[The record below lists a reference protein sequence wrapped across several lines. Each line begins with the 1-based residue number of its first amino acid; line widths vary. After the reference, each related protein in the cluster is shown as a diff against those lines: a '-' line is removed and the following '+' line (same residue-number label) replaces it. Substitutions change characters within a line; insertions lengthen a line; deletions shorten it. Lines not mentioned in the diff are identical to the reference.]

1 MTSRG
6 RLRSRAA
13 EVRYRRRMLFESLEI
28 RRLLTYGP
36 AALVSVNN
44 SGAAAG
50 DGSSY
55 LSEQT
60 LTADGRYLVFQSDAA
75 DLVASDANSATDVFV
90 RDLQTGTVT
99 LVSRAPA
106 GATANA
112 RSTEPAISADGQFVV
127 FASWA
132 SNLDVV
138 GLNSSNG
145 QQQVYRWQRATGE
158 IELVSRDSSGLDGGN
173 QNSDSPSINGDGSRI
188 AFATYATNL
197 QVGVSDGNN
206 SADVFLW
213 DSASHVATLV
223 SHSALSNSQ
232 ASGGGSYAP
241 QMSRDGSRVVYRS
254 ASKDLQAGVSDI
266 AAEDLVAFDVSTGMN
281 QYVSLQSTTAST
293 ANTKSDRSRFSL
305 SSDGVYEVF
314 SSFAS
319 DLVNGDYNARED
331 VFLRN
336 LNTGQITLVS
346 RGGGAGIANGSSS
359 AAVISSDG
367 AFVAFLST
375 ATDLDVTGVN
385 STNTYSQAYRW
396 ERATGK
402 LVLLSRNAAG
412 TDGSDVGVQ
421 NLTISQD
428 GARIAFESYSRDLV
442 SGFIDNSRPEA
453 YYYASDVFLRDVA
466 TDSTILVSHASGVE
480 TTTGNNRSFDARISR
495 DGSRV
500 VYRTEATDLQA
511 SVYDNNTSIDLV
523 VFTVAAG
530 LNEYLTIQTDAA
542 ATANAGST
550 RTEQSLSA
558 DGRYEVFSS
567 YASDF
572 IAGDDNGFEDIFLRD
587 LATGTL
593 TLVSRG
599 ALDGPANSHS
609 NTAVISDDGAYVA
622 FLSSAT
628 NLDVTGT
635 NSTGGRQAFR
645 WRRSDGLL
653 ELVSLNAAG
662 SSGANNYVT
671 SLSISGTGSRIV
683 FNTSATDLVN
693 PFNDANGDYSYYDND
708 LYIRDMAVGTTT
720 LVNHAH
726 DSASTTGNGV
736 AGLAKISRDGSR
748 IVYQSHATDLEAG
761 TSDHND
767 AQDIIVYTVATN
779 SNAYVTVETS
789 ASSTANIG
797 TEFLMAANLN
807 SQVMSADGRFLV
819 FASSASDVLGSDSN
833 SGRDVFLRDMQTGMV
848 TLISRMTSNMSYSD
862 SIEPVISA
870 DGNYVSFS
878 SNAEALDVSGVNVSP
893 ANYSG
898 YYQVYRWSRATGTLA
913 LVSVNSTSTDAA
925 MGNSRHPSI
934 SFDGSRISFETD
946 ALDVVSDI
954 TDTNYDVDIYVRD
967 FATNTSTLV
976 SQSSSVATT
985 TGTGG
990 SYRAKIS
997 RDGSTIVFQSDAD
1010 DLVAGVADTN
1020 NAADLFAFDI
1030 GTATNLAVSVAASG
1044 TEMSNSGVYADSY
1057 QDNRYVSLFD
1067 ISDNGQQIA
1076 FASLSTDLH
1085 ANASA
1090 GNSQIYVRDTALSAT
1105 DLVSVDDTGEA
1116 GDSYSYHPSLS
1127 GSGRYVTF
1135 QSQATN
1141 LTALGVSSGMDVFLF
1156 DRDASVRATHLISVN
1171 AEGSEGGDGGSYNPR
1186 ISRDGSTVAF
1196 ETYATNVDSGSAPQV
1211 TAASDANSAS
1221 DVVVRRWQ
1229 GANPS
1234 TQWISKNSSDPSQ
1247 SANDSSGNV
1256 HISENGAVVLY
1267 ASHATDLDAS
1277 VADVNGRQA
1286 DLFLYDGI
1294 FNSTVST
1301 KGSGRFTSNGSYWDA
1316 FDLSETGQF
1325 IAYTSQAVGLVPDTE
1340 ADYWSLSAQV
1350 YVRDVIAQSTQRVSI
1365 DMDST
1370 YADDAAYTPSIS
1382 GDGQRIAF
1390 VSGASNLSDFPSG
1403 SPQIYLRDL
1412 ALATTT
1418 LVSLNSTGDAA
1429 GDNYS
1434 ESPRMSFDG
1443 SHIAF
1448 VSYSS
1453 DLDATATIGSYGQN
1467 VFLWTNGS
1475 TTLVSKPD
1483 GETESANMGSFSP
1496 EISDAGAV
1504 VVFDSNATNLSS
1516 TIVDINGSTADIFAY
1531 DGTSV
1536 GPVSYK
1542 SLGVFTA
1549 SSGVNSSR
1557 YDMSNSGQLIAFVS
1571 NAVGLL
1577 ADTGDP
1583 YSSQVYLRDLSA
1595 GLQRISS
1602 DDDSALGDGD
1612 SSEPSISGDGR
1623 YVAFSSNASNFGT
1636 QKNNSYYQSDI
1647 FVRDRFASAPRIIS
1661 VNASDTG
1668 GSNAHSA
1675 QPVISNDGLSIIF
1688 ASAATDLDAT
1698 IIDDRNQTYDLFIRN
1713 WLATTP
1719 ETKLVTRR
1727 GETPTIAS
1735 NRGVSMVGGDGRES
1749 FELSDDG
1756 SRTVFVSSS
1765 SDLAIGI
1772 ADVNGNAQDIFIF
1785 DGTTV
1790 AAVTLKSSDVFTSG
1804 IDSGS
1809 QFSISDS
1816 AAQIAYTSSAV
1827 GVVADIDWAGS
1838 SQVYVRDVLTSQTE
1852 RVSTPG
1858 RIVPSGFSFTDNFD
1872 NGPSTPWGNEVGKWT
1887 ATSGTY
1893 AASAPNN
1900 SPATYSSL
1908 PFQLRDFTLDIDI
1921 NQVADGGIWLR
1932 STNNQHGVLLVT
1944 KDDGLYWHIV
1954 QDGYYS
1960 EALNAASGL
1969 FTAGSNP
1976 HLKIVVSGDTYSVFV
1991 NGQAT
1996 ASTSLSTGAYS
2007 SGRLALY
2014 SNSGQAFDNVE
2025 LVATSAS
2032 TTPNAGNG
2040 ASFTPSISG
2049 DGRFVVYGSR
2059 AQNLSPL
2066 PTSSSYYYYYSGGDI
2081 FAFDRV
2087 AGATSLISI
2096 NSDGTAGASG
2106 PSYYYYGSTSPS
2118 ISRDGATIAFTSAGV
2133 DLDPSS
2139 TAAGDLYQVY
2149 VRNWL
2154 AASPT
2159 TQLVSRSA
2167 GTNGESGWSS
2177 EQIRLSDSGTTVAFQ
2192 SQASDLTTIADTNNT
2207 YDVFAVRGIGLVVNS
2222 IAIVE
2227 GNSGTKNAVFSVE
2240 LLAPSDQPVTVDFTT
2255 MDGTATAGSDYVAK
2269 SGTLTFAPSETLK
2282 TVSVIVTGDVDS
2294 EDDETFLLKLSNAT
2308 AGIDIFNAVGQATII
2323 NDDAQISIADAS
2335 IIEGN
2340 SGTQSLEFVVMLSV
2354 PSSLSISVDFATS
2367 DLSATLG
2374 SDYIAATGTLVF
2386 VPGETSKAI
2395 LVDVVGDLV
2404 PEPHELFRVSLSNP
2418 INAVI
2423 QDGVADGTIFNDDT
2437 SLSISDREITEGNA
2451 GSQLTSL
2458 TVSLSHS
2465 SAIPVSVDLA
2475 TGLGTATEGV
2485 DYTIVGPS
2493 TVTFSPGEISQ
2504 SFQIS
2509 VIGDTTIEPDETV
2522 LVNLLNPVA
2531 ATISDGLGVLTILDD
2546 DILISIDDVSVIEG
2560 NSGTKIV
2567 DFSVSLSGPAATT
2580 VTVQV
2585 QSSNGTATSGTD
2597 YAVLGLTTL
2606 TFSPGETTKTVSVT
2620 IFGDTLVESDEV
2632 FYVLLS
2638 NPSNGIIAD
2647 SQGVGTILNDDTGI
2661 QIDDVSVVEG
2671 NAGTTNATFTISL
2684 TQASSVP
2691 VTVQAVTLDNSATAP
2706 SDYTAV
2712 PSTTFTFAPGETTKS
2727 LTVSVQGDTTP
2738 EAHEQFFVELLNPT
2752 AASIIDS
2759 RGVGTILNDD
2769 ASISISDASGWE
2781 GNSETTDL
2789 SFAITLA
2796 FPVVFDV
2803 SVDYAIANGSA
2814 TAGQDYVAS
2823 SGTANIIAG
2832 STLTWITVT
2841 HSGDTVIEPN
2851 ETYFVNLTNVNIGV
2865 IADAQGVGTI
2875 LDDDTTVDLSVTGLA
2890 IAPESVLR
2898 SGGTVV
2904 VKWIDANSGT
2914 TTTSGVWYDRVEV
2927 INTSTQQT
2935 LISEYVLYDPAV
2947 AGNGNIAAGGSKAR
2961 QFTFTLPNGS
2971 AGAGQLLISVTT
2983 DASQLIRESNV
2994 GGTGEANNTATT
3006 TATSVLAAYPDLIVA
3021 SITAP
3026 ATVVAGETIPVAW
3039 IVENQGTATASGTWT
3054 DHLYLS
3060 TDLAIGDDLY
3070 LGSFPFT
3077 GSIGSGS
3084 TLERQAQI
3092 VVPAFISGNT
3102 RVVVRTNA
3110 NAGVFETNTNNNSAL
3125 DDQAMNIATS
3135 LQLVFSQTSM
3145 AENSSAAT
3153 TKATLSRNGSTV
3165 SSLTVNIAVND
3176 PSSLAIPA
3184 TVTIP
3189 ANQSSV
3195 QFAINSLDNDVVDGD
3210 RNLTV
3215 TASSAGFGSGQ
3226 ASIMIIDDEVSALKL
3241 TISTATFAENVV
3253 NPAATATLTRNTNPA
3268 AAMDVQLLSDNPRV
3282 SVPTIVTFPAGQSS
3296 IAFPVNAVNNNVVDG
3311 TSTVTIA
3318 ASKPGFATGS
3328 AQVQV
3333 TDDESVQLSISA
3345 PTNKIIEGVPS
3356 PAVIATVTRNAVTD
3370 AAVTVE
3376 LTSSNPGAISV
3387 PASVVIP
3394 ANQASASFIMNA
3406 PDNSL
3411 VEGTKEA
3418 IVTARVVTSSGV
3430 VLDTGAATKN
3440 MFVSDDDGATLTL
3453 TMSSASLAE
3462 GSTTT
3467 GTVTRNTPTTAP
3479 LIVSLTSL
3487 DTSEIIV
3494 PTSVTI
3500 AAGQTSADF
3509 TIQAVSDGISD
3520 GTQTVL
3526 ISAAA
3531 DGFNSGS
3538 ASILVSDVDLPD
3550 LHVTAFT
3557 TPATALTGSNINVS
3571 WTVANQGAVSTS
3583 GSWTDRIFLSSDN
3596 QLGDDILIGS
3606 ANFSGTLLVNGS
3618 YNRNLSLALPNTA
3631 GTFYVLVE
3639 TDAANSIDEGS
3650 ETNNVRA
3657 SQALEIQPTYR
3668 AVVETPLTVAPAGTS
3683 VPLAGNAFD
3692 PITSAAVPNQPVTI
3706 RILVQG
3712 TRREIRVVTDASG
3725 NFATTFQPL
3734 PGEAGLYSIAA
3745 DHPGVKADTIQD
3757 QFTLIGMRA
3766 APSSAT
3772 LRVVPGIPL
3781 NGTVTLN
3788 NLSDLPLT
3796 GLTANV
3802 LNAPANIQVVVTS
3815 PTTLA
3820 GSAASELSYTILA
3833 SDASVLEGKPTIR
3846 ITSAEGATL
3855 DIPLAITVV
3864 PLQAQL
3870 VANPGTLARG
3880 MLRGAQ
3886 TIVSFEVTNLGG
3898 APSEALSVELPNV
3911 SWMSLV
3917 SAKTIQPIAPGQ
3929 KITVTLALNPAANQ
3943 PLGLYE
3949 GSLVLSGA
3957 NSSLSQSFSLRAISD
3972 AVGDVRINVEDE
3984 FTYFAEGR
3992 PLLAGATV
4000 VLMDPF
4006 DNSVVIAQGVTDA
4019 SGTVILTDV
4028 PEGEYLLE
4036 VRAEKHATY
4045 RSSFVVLP
4053 GMINA
4058 ADIFIQRQTVSYNW
4072 SVTPTEIEDKYQVT
4086 LETTFETNVPAP
4098 VVELKLPSVVRP
4110 LDIGETIQIEAV
4122 LTNHGLIAADNVEL
4136 SVRPPDGYI
4145 VTPLMTHLGTLPAKS
4160 ELRVPVLITRV
4171 ATPLDSLRAVEGL
4184 DIPCLPFS
4192 NLGLM
4197 IDAAYTYICDI
4208 PIGAIVSAMVLFQ
4221 EAMGLLITNVEGLVS
4236 FAGGCVGE
4244 IIASAI
4250 PQDKKGHAGN
4260 SSSTFSGQ
4268 GQGGSGFGCGRSALE
4283 AGSSWPEYDAIL
4295 ADGMEFRAEAGAE
4308 NGVCAQVRIR
4318 IDQQA
4323 VLTRSAFSGDLDI
4336 LNGHQVGN
4344 LEGVQLTLDF
4354 RDELGNSASDKFTI
4368 VGPEL
4373 SGVTAVD
4380 GTGTIL
4386 AASSGKVHYTFI
4398 PNRDAAPTAAKR
4410 YTIGGTLR
4418 YIDPSDGLEIVVPLL
4433 GATINV
4439 LPDPR
4444 LTLKYFQQ
4452 RDVYSDDPHTDEVEP
4467 SEPFSLGLLVT
4478 NTGYGVAKGFSI
4490 TSAQPKIIENEKGLL
4505 IDFKIIGT
4513 QVDTQQVSP
4522 SLTAKLGNIEP
4533 SQTAVAQWIM
4543 TSTLQGKFIDY
4554 KASFEHSDALG
4565 GLKTSLIESVEI
4577 HELIHTVRVDN
4588 PTDDGKP
4595 DFLVNDL
4602 PDPDS
4607 LPDTL
4612 YLSDG
4617 TTAVVNVATNVTAD
4631 HPASL
4636 GQFQVL
4642 VSANMTSGW
4651 NYFNMPDP
4659 GAGYRL
4665 QSVTRSDGTIL
4676 RVEDNVWQTDRTFPS
4691 ALSGAVREHKL
4702 HLLDFNGTGSYALK
4716 YVLDD
4721 SIAPQLLDIIDVLPD
4736 PRSEP
4741 VSTVDVLFSEPIDLA
4756 SFDYHDLSLT
4766 RNGGANLITS
4776 TVSIASLGDSLYRI
4790 SGLDALTAA
4799 DGVYELTVTG
4809 AGVMDYGGNPASGT
4823 ATDRWAKGVSGPFV
4837 SSFASLPSHRN
4848 TALAS
4853 AQVTFSKPV
4862 DLSTLDYHDI
4872 SITRDGGANLVTSS
4886 VSVELISDSTYRI
4899 NGLSSLTDNEGS
4911 YTLTVSA
4918 ANIQDLSGIVGVGAN
4933 STSWKMDSTS
4943 PSIVSIEQLATNPR
4957 NIVVQTLDVTF
4968 SEAIDLATFDRNDL
4982 QLTRDGGDNLI
4993 DGRVTVE
5000 YVSGNVYRIKGFN
5013 WVIGNSGS
5021 YQLSVLGSGISD
5033 AAGNA
5038 GTATVST
5045 TWVMDTLAPAAPT
5058 AILVTPDNGVSST
5071 DRLINTLT
5079 PTISGTLSEAG
5090 LTVRLV
5096 DLTTSIDLGYADVV
5110 GMQFSKT
5117 LTLQGAG
5124 AHRIQVRVVDQAGNV
5139 NRESRLLEP
5148 GGYVDIVVDISL
5160 PAVTRI
5166 SPITPNPRT
5175 ISLASID
5182 VDFSE
5187 SIDLATFDWH
5197 DIALRRDGGSN
5208 LVTSGVTVEQ
5218 VAGTSASYRI
5228 QGLGPLT
5235 TANGTYTLSLDSA
5248 GVADAAGNLGIGS
5261 SSVSWLMD
5269 STNAFLKGSIRGR
5282 IFDDQTANGKLDRDD
5297 QALAGWTVF
5306 LDSNSNN
5313 QFDSGIDPST
5323 VSAADGSY
5331 SFEII
5336 DAGTYRIGAVS
5347 TAGWVASLPA
5357 AGLGIYSLVL
5367 APSQTLESVDFGY
5380 YLPGEIRGQVFHDL
5394 NANAQRDPDEPW
5406 LSGWVVYLDDNGNG
5420 SLDPSEL
5427 NATTGIDGS
5436 YVIPGVRPGSHIVAQ
5451 VTQAGWQ
5458 QTSPGGATG
5467 LVSAYQASEANP
5479 EPSIRSISGLS
5490 AVGFGSPRHFM
5501 RTNASGAYYRWQD
5514 RDLSTP
5520 DVIDVYY
5527 DFRVEGNYANLIT
5540 QQEIATA
5547 EASLEVWET
5556 AAQGRLRF
5564 ERNTTADRRDII
5576 NIGVGDLAA
5585 AGGASRPRFTLA
5597 LGGGTYDEGP
5607 QASISSGIVW
5617 LDKEE
5622 IWDIV
5627 VGNGD
5632 VSDTFDFATVVA
5644 HEVGHALGLG
5654 HTNDIPSRDLMDS
5667 VYAGEL
5673 TSASLN
5679 DQALIQFLY
5688 GRSAGT
5694 YLPNADLVS
5703 ILSTGVPGAHVVRVT
5718 SQQIVNGLNFGN
5730 ELLNQPP
5737 ELGVSSSAVV
5747 GGVLTTLTNSGT
5759 WSDPES
5765 DSVTLSASLGEI
5777 VKHADG
5783 TWNWT
5788 YAATSAL
5795 SNQQVTITA
5804 SDGMSSSTVT
5814 FSVSAQVNVSNAQV
5828 FYKGSAFTA
5837 GGTNVAAALDPS
5849 KELAHAGTAPLTL
5862 SYVNMINTT
5871 LGINGIVF
5879 DIAGL
5884 TATSLASSDFGF
5896 YMSPQGLFNA
5906 AANPPSSW
5914 AAAPAPSGIFVT
5926 PGTDTTAARIR
5937 IEWPDNAIANRWL
5950 QIRVLKDNTD
5960 LPNTEVYYLGHLQ
5973 GELNG
5978 QILGNAYIVSNADL
5992 VMVRPLAG
6000 GVRPVTDIRDLDKNR
6015 VVSNADGVAIR
6026 NAIVAGYMLRNITIP
6041 VAGSSDEGLSPLNAE
6056 FEAVAHQLDMVP
6068 TAVMTPTIESGS
6080 PIRTADRSGASDF
6093 DASQQETVN
6102 REISKSSSAV
6112 AATAEQA
6119 GATDPTRRGS
6129 TRDGTTSTK
6138 RARLADKC
6146 FSEIDSLLDEMQ
6158 AAIHGLRNQAI
6169 CAAQVLDYN

>member
-1 MTSRG
+1 MTSRS

-13 EVRYRRRMLFESLEI
+13 ALRYLRRMLFESLET

-36 AALVSVNN
+36 AALVSVNS

-60 LTADGRYLVFQSDAA
+60 LTADGRYLVFQSDAP

-99 LVSRAPA
+99 LVSRTSS

-112 RSTEPAISADGQFVV
+112 RSIEPAISANGEFVV

-132 SNLDVV
+132 SNLDVA
-138 GLNSSNG
+138 GLNSTNG
-145 QQQVYRWQRATGE
+145 QQQVYRWQLATGE
-158 IELVSRDSSGLDGGN
+158 IDLVSRAGSSLDGGN

-188 AFATYATNL
+188 AFASYATDL
-197 QVGVSDGNN
+197 QIGVSDDNN

-213 DSASHVATLV
+213 DSASSVATLV
-223 SHSALSNSQ
+223 SHSTLSNSL

-254 ASKDLQAGVSDI
+254 TSKDLQAGVSDI
-266 AAEDLVAFDVSTGMN
+266 AAEDLVAFDASTGMN
-281 QYVSLQSTTAST
+281 QYVSLQSSTAST
-293 ANTKSDRSRFSL
+293 ANTNSDRSRFSL
-305 SSDGVYEVF
+305 SADGVYEVF
-314 SSFAS
+314 SSLAS
-319 DLVNGDYNARED
+319 DLVSGDYNARED

-346 RGGGAGIANGSSS
+346 RGVGAGNANGASS

-385 STNTYSQAYRW
+385 STNAYAQAYRW

-402 LVLLSRNAAG
+402 LLLLSRNSAG

-428 GARIAFESYSRDLV
+428 GTRIAFESYSRDLV
-442 SGFIDNSRPEA
+442 SGFIDNSRPDA
-453 YYYASDVFLRDVA
+453 YHYASDVFLRDV
-466 TDSTILVSHASGVE
+466 TTGSTILVSHASGVSS
-480 TTTGNNRSFDARISR
+480 TTGNNRSFDARISR

-500 VYRTEATDLQA
+500 VYRTEASDLQA
-511 SVYDNNTSIDLV
+511 GVYDNNTSIDLV
-523 VFTVAAG
+523 VFNVAAG
-530 LNEYLTIQTDAA
+530 QNDYLTIQTDTA
-542 ATANAGST
+542 ATANASSS

-558 DGRYEVFSS
+558 DGHYEVFSS

-587 LATGTL
+587 LLTGTL

-599 ALDGPANSHS
+599 AANGSANSHS
-609 NTAVISDDGAYVA
+609 NTAVISDNGAYVA

-635 NSTGGRQAFR
+635 NSTGGTQAFR
-645 WRRSDGLL
+645 WRRSDGML

-662 SSGANNYVT
+662 STGANDYVN
-671 SLSISGTGSRIV
+671 SLSISGAGSRIV
-683 FNTSATDLVN
+683 FNTAATDVVN
-693 PFNDANGDYSYYDND
+693 PFSDANGSYSFNDND

-726 DSASTTGNGV
+726 DSLFTTGNGE
-736 AGLAKISRDGSR
+736 ASSAKISRDGSR
-748 IVYQSHATDLEAG
+748 IVYQSYATDLEAG
-761 TSDHND
+761 TNDHND
-767 AQDIIVYTVATN
+767 SQDIIVYTVATN

-789 ASSTANIG
+789 ASSTANVG
-797 TEFLMAANLN
+797 TDFLTTANLN

-819 FASSASDVLGSDSN
+819 FASNASDVLGSDSN
-833 SGRDVFLRDMQTGMV
+833 SGRDVFLRDMQTGAV
-848 TLISRMTSNMSYSD
+848 TLISRMTSGTSYGD
-862 SIEPVISA
+862 SIDPVISA

-878 SNAEALDVSGVNVSP
+878 SNAQALDVSGVNVSP
-893 ANYSG
+893 ANYAG
-898 YYQVYRWSRATGTLA
+898 YYQIYRWARATGTLA
-913 LVSVNSTSTDAA
+913 LVSVNSTSSDAA

-934 SFDGSRISFETD
+934 SFNGSRISFETD
-946 ALDVVSDI
+946 AVDVVSDI
-954 TDTNYDVDIYVRD
+954 IDTNYDVDIYVRD
-967 FATNTSTLV
+967 FATSTSRLV
-976 SQSSSVATT
+976 SQSSSVTGT
-985 TGTGG
+985 TGTAG
-990 SYRAKIS
+990 SYGAKIS
-997 RDGSTIVFQSDAD
+997 RDGSTVVFHSDAD
-1010 DLVAGVADTN
+1010 DLISGVADTN
-1020 NAADLFAFDI
+1020 NASDLFAFDI
-1030 GTATNLAVSVAASG
+1030 GTATNRAVSIAAAG
-1044 TEMSNSGVYADSY
+1044 TEMSSNGVYTDSY
-1057 QDNRYVSLFD
+1057 RDNHYVSLFD
-1067 ISDNGQQIA
+1067 ISDNGRQIA

-1085 ANASA
+1085 AAAST
-1090 GNSQIYVRDTALSAT
+1090 GYLQIYVRDTALSTT
-1105 DLVSVDDTGEA
+1105 DLVSVDNAGEA
-1116 GDSYSYHPSLS
+1116 GDSYSYYPSLS
-1127 GSGRYVTF
+1127 GNGRYVTF

-1141 LTALGVSSGMDVFLF
+1141 LTPLSVSGGMDVFLF
-1156 DRDASVRATHLISVN
+1156 DRDASVRATYLISVN
-1171 AEGSEGGDGGSYNPR
+1171 AAGNEGGDGGSYYPR
-1186 ISRDGSTVAF
+1186 ISRDGSAVAF
-1196 ETYATNVDSGSAPQV
+1196 ETYATNVDSGTTPQV
-1211 TAASDANSAS
+1211 SAASDTNSTS

-1229 GANPS
+1229 GATPS

-1247 SANDSSGNV
+1247 SGNDSSQNV

-1267 ASHATDLDAS
+1267 ASHATDLDAN
-1277 VADVNGRQA
+1277 VADVNGRQV
-1286 DLFLYDGI
+1286 DLFLYNG
-1294 FNSTVST
+1294 NSNTTVST
-1301 KGSGRFTSNGSYWDA
+1301 KGSGRFTANASYWDA

-1325 IAYTSQAVGLVPDTE
+1325 IAYTSQAVGLVADTE
-1340 ADYWSLSAQV
+1340 TDFWSLSAQV
-1350 YVRDVIAQSTQRVSI
+1350 YVRDVIAQSTQRASI
-1365 DMDST
+1365 DVDS
-1370 YADDAAYTPSIS
+1370 AYTDYGAYAPSIS
-1382 GDGQRIAF
+1382 GDGQRVTF
-1390 VSGASNLSDFPSG
+1390 VSDASNLTDFPSVY
-1403 SPQIYLRDL
+1403 PQIYLRDL
-1412 ALATTT
+1412 GLATTT
-1418 LVSLNSTGDAA
+1418 LVSLDATGDAA

-1434 ESPRMSFDG
+1434 QSPKMSFDG

-1453 DLDATATIGSYGQN
+1453 DLDATTTIGSYGQN
-1467 VFLWTNGS
+1467 VFLWTNGIA
-1475 TTLVSKPD
+1475 TLISKRD
-1483 GETESANMGSFSP
+1483 GETESANMESFSP
-1496 EISDAGAV
+1496 EISDTGAV
-1504 VVFDSNATNLSS
+1504 VVFESSATNLSS
-1516 TIVDINGSTADIFAY
+1516 TIVDINGSTTDIFAY

-1536 GPVSYK
+1536 SPVSYK

-1583 YSSQVYLRDLSA
+1583 YSSQVYLRDLAA

-1623 YVAFSSNASNFGT
+1623 YVAFSSNASNFGI

-1647 FVRDRFASAPRIIS
+1647 FVRDRFASAPQLIS
-1661 VNASDTG
+1661 VNTTDTG

-1688 ASAATDLDAT
+1688 ASAATDLDAAIT
-1698 IIDDRNQTYDLFIRN
+1698 DDQNQTYDLFIRN
-1713 WLATTP
+1713 WQATSP
-1719 ETKLVTRR
+1719 QTKLVTRR
-1727 GETPTIAS
+1727 GETPAIAS
-1735 NRGVSMVGGDGRES
+1735 NRGVAMVGGDGRES

-1756 SRTVFVSSS
+1756 SRTVFVSGS
-1765 SDLAIGI
+1765 SDLATGI
-1772 ADVNGNAQDIFIF
+1772 VDVNGSAHDIFVY
-1785 DGTTV
+1785 DGASV
-1790 AAVTLKSSDVFTSG
+1790 KAVTLKSSGVFTSG
-1804 IDSGS
+1804 IDIGS

-1816 AAQIAYTSSAV
+1816 AAQIVYVSSAV

-1838 SQVYVRDVLTSQTE
+1838 SQVYVRDVVTSQTE

-1858 RIVPSGFSFTDNFD
+1858 RIVPSGFSFLDNFD
-1872 NGPSTPWGNEVGKWT
+1872 TGPSTSWGNEVGEWT
-1887 ATSGTY
+1887 ATGGTY
-1893 AASAPNN
+1893 AASSPNN

-1932 STNNQHGVLLVT
+1932 STNNEDGVLLVT
-1944 KDDGLYWHIV
+1944 KDDGLYWHTV
-1954 QDGYYS
+1954 QNGYYS
-1960 EALNAASGL
+1960 EALNAVSGL
-1969 FTAGSNP
+1969 FTPGSNL
-1976 HLKIVVSGDTYSVFV
+1976 HLKIVVSADTYSVFV
-1991 NGQAT
+1991 DGQAT
-1996 ASTSLSTGAYS
+1996 ASTSLSTGAYP

-2014 SNSGQAFDNVE
+2014 SYSAQAFDNVQ
-2025 LVATSAS
+2025 LIATSSS
-2032 TTPNAGNG
+2032 TTPGASDG

-2066 PTSSSYYYYYSGGDI
+2066 PTSSSYYYYSGGDI
-2081 FAFDRV
+2081 YAFDRI
-2087 AGATSLISI
+2087 AGTTSLVSI
-2096 NSDGTAGASG
+2096 NSDGTAGADG
-2106 PSYYYYGSTSPS
+2106 PFYYYYGSTSPR
-2118 ISRDGATIAFTSAGV
+2118 ISRDGATIAFTSTGV

-2139 TAAGDLYQVY
+2139 IASGNSYQVY

-2154 AASPT
+2154 AASPI

-2167 GTNGESGWSS
+2167 GTNIEADSAA

-2207 YDVFAVRGIGLVVNS
+2207 LDVFTVRGIGLVVNS
-2222 IAIVE
+2222 IAVVE

-2240 LLAPSDQPVTVDFTT
+2240 LLVPSDQPVTVEFTT
-2255 MDGTATAGSDYVAK
+2255 MDGTATAGSDYIAK
-2269 SGTLTFAPSETLK
+2269 SGTLNFAPGETLK

-2340 SGTQSLEFVVMLSV
+2340 SGTQSLEFVVTLSV
-2354 PSSLSISVDFATS
+2354 PSSLSVSVDFATS

-2374 SDYIAATGTLVF
+2374 SDYLAAAGTLVF
-2386 VPGETSKAI
+2386 APGETSKTI
-2395 LVDVVGDLV
+2395 LVDIVGDLV

-2437 SLSISDREITEGNA
+2437 SLSISDREINEGNV
-2451 GSQLTSL
+2451 GTQLTSL
-2458 TVSLSHS
+2458 TVSLSHP

-2475 TGLGTATEGV
+2475 TGLGTATEGL

-2493 TVTFSPGEISQ
+2493 TITFSPGETTHA
-2504 SFQIS
+2504 FQIS
-2509 VIGDTTIEPDETV
+2509 VIGDTTIEPNETV
-2522 LVNLLNPVA
+2522 LVNLLNPVG

-2546 DILISIDDVSVIEG
+2546 DTLISIDDVSLIEG
-2560 NSGTKIV
+2560 NSGTKTM
-2567 DFSVSLSGPAATT
+2567 DFSVSLSGPSSAT

-2620 IFGDTLVESDEV
+2620 IYGDTLVESDEV

-2638 NPSNGIIAD
+2638 SPSNGIIAD

-2671 NAGTTNATFTISL
+2671 DAGTTNATFTISL
-2684 TQASSVP
+2684 TQPSAVP
-2691 VTVQAVTLDNSATAP
+2691 VTVQAVTLDNSATAAG
-2706 SDYTAV
+2706 DYTAV
-2712 PSTTFTFAPGETTKS
+2712 PVTTFTFAPGETTKT
-2727 LTVSVQGDTTP
+2727 LTVSVRGDTTP
-2738 EAHEQFFVELLNPT
+2738 ENHEQFFVELLNPT
-2752 AASIIDS
+2752 AASIVDS

-2781 GNSETTDL
+2781 GNAGTTDL

-2803 SVDYAIANGSA
+2803 SVQYATANGTA
-2814 TAGQDYVAS
+2814 TAGQDYVAI
-2823 SGTANIIAG
+2823 SGTANIVAG

-2841 HSGDTVIEPN
+2841 HSSDAVIEPH
-2851 ETYFVNLTNVNIGV
+2851 ETYFVNLTNANMGV

-2890 IAPESVLR
+2890 LAPESVLQ

-2904 VKWIDANSGT
+2904 VKWIDLNSGT
-2914 TTTSGVWYDRVEV
+2914 TATSGVWYDRVEV
-2927 INTSTQQT
+2927 INTTTQQT
-2935 LISEYVLYDPAV
+2935 LISESVLYDPAV
-2947 AGNGNIAAGGSKAR
+2947 VGNGNITAGGSKAR

-2983 DASQLIRESNV
+2983 DGSQLIRESNTD
-2994 GGTGEANNTATT
+2994 GTGEANNTSTT
-3006 TATSVLAAYPDLIVA
+3006 TATATLAAYPDLIVA

-3026 ATVVAGETIPVAW
+3026 ATVVAGETITVSW
-3039 IVENQGTATASGTWT
+3039 VVQNQGTATANGSWT

-3084 TLERQAQI
+3084 TLDRQAQI

-3125 DDQAMNIATS
+3125 DDQAMNIASS
-3135 LQLVFSQTSM
+3135 LQLVFSQSSI
-3145 AENSSAAT
+3145 AENSPST
-3153 TKATLSRNGSTV
+3153 TAKATLSRNGSTA

-3176 PSSLAIPA
+3176 PSSLAVPA

-3195 QFAINSLDNDVVDGD
+3195 QFAISSLNNDIVDGD

-3226 ASIMIIDDEVSALKL
+3226 ASIMIIDDDVSTLKL
-3241 TISTATFAENVV
+3241 TIDAATFAENVV
-3253 NPAATATLTRNTNPA
+3253 NPAATATLTRNTNPT
-3268 AAMDVQLLSDNPRV
+3268 AAMDVQLLSDNTRV
-3282 SVPTIVTFPAGQSS
+3282 SVPATVTFLAGQSS
-3296 IAFPVNAVNNNVVDG
+3296 ITFPVNAVNNNGVDG
-3311 TSTVTIA
+3311 TSTATIT

-3345 PTNKIIEGVPS
+3345 PTNRIVEGVPS
-3356 PAVIATVTRNAVTD
+3356 PAVIATVTRNVVTD

-3387 PASVVIP
+3387 PSSVVIP
-3394 ANQASASFIMNA
+3394 ANQASVSFIMNA

-3430 VLDTGAATKN
+3430 VLDSGEAAKN
-3440 MFVSDDDGATLTL
+3440 MFISDDDGATLTL
-3453 TMSSASLAE
+3453 AVSSASLAE
-3462 GSTTT
+3462 GSSTT
-3467 GTVTRNTPTTAP
+3467 GTVTRNTPTTDP
-3479 LIVSLTSL
+3479 LIVSLFSL

-3494 PTSVTI
+3494 PASVTI

-3509 TIQAVSDGISD
+3509 TVQAVSDGISD
-3520 GTQTVL
+3520 GTQTAL

-3550 LHVTAFT
+3550 LQVTAFT

-3571 WTVANQGAVSTS
+3571 WTVVNRGAVSTS
-3583 GSWTDRIFLSSDN
+3583 GSWTDRIFLSTDN

-3606 ANFSGTLLVNGS
+3606 ANFSGTLSVNGT
-3618 YNRNLSLALPNTA
+3618 YNRTLNLALPNTA
-3631 GTFYVLVE
+3631 GTFYILVE
-3639 TDAANSIDEGS
+3639 TDSANSIDEGS
-3650 ETNNVRA
+3650 ETNNVRS

-3668 AVVETPLTVAPAGTS
+3668 AVVETSLTIAPAGTP
-3683 VPLAGNAFD
+3683 VPLTGRAFA
-3692 PITSAAVPNQPVTI
+3692 PTSGTAVPNQPVTI

-3745 DHPGVKADTIQD
+3745 DHPGVSADSIQD

-3766 APSSAT
+3766 APSSTT

-3781 NGTVTLN
+3781 SGTVTLS

-3796 GLTANV
+3796 GLTASV

-3820 GSAASELSYTILA
+3820 GSAASDLSYTILA
-3833 SDASVLEGKPTIR
+3833 SDASVLEGKPTLR
-3846 ITSAEGATL
+3846 IATAEGATL
-3855 DIPLAITVV
+3855 DVPLAITVV
-3864 PLQAQL
+3864 PLQSQL
-3870 VANPGTLARG
+3870 VANPGTLVRG

-3917 SAKTIQPIAPGQ
+3917 SAQTIQPIAPGQ
-3929 KITVTLALNPAANQ
+3929 KVTVTLALNPATNQ

-3949 GSLVLSGA
+3949 GSLVLNGT
-3957 NSSLSQSFSLRAISD
+3957 NSSLSQSFSLRAISE
-3972 AVGDVRINVEDE
+3972 AVGDVRISVEDE

-4006 DNSVVIAQGVTDA
+4006 DNSIVIAQGVTDA
-4019 SGTVILTDV
+4019 SGTVILTGV

-4053 GMINA
+4053 GMTNA

-4098 VVELKLPSVVRP
+4098 VVELKLPNVVRP
-4110 LDIGETIQIEAV
+4110 LEIGETIQIEAV

-4145 VTPLMTHLGTLPAKS
+4145 VTPLMTQLGTLPAKS
-4160 ELRVPVLITRV
+4160 ELRIPVLITRI

-4184 DIPCLPFS
+4184 DVPCLPFS

-4197 IDAAYTYICDI
+4197 IDAAYTYICGI
-4208 PIGAIVSAMVLFQ
+4208 PIGAIVSAMVLFR
-4221 EAMGLLITNVEGLVS
+4221 ESMGLLITNIEGVAS
-4236 FAGGCVGE
+4236 FAAGCVGE

-4250 PQDKKGHAGN
+4250 PQGQQGHAGN

-4268 GQGGSGFGCGRSALE
+4268 GNGLGGLGCGAFGLE
-4283 AGSSWPEYDAIL
+4283 AGPYRPEYDAIL

-4336 LNGHQVGN
+4336 VNGHSVGN
-4344 LEGVQLTLDF
+4344 LEGVKLTLDF

-4380 GTGTIL
+4380 GSGTIL

-4418 YIDPSDGLEIVVPLL
+4418 YIDPSNGLEIVVPLL

-4478 NTGYGVAKGFSI
+4478 NTGFGVAKGFSI

-4513 QVDTQQVSP
+4513 QIDTQQVSP
-4522 SLTAKLGNIEP
+4522 SLTANLGNIDP
-4533 SQTAVAQWIM
+4533 GQTAVAQWIM
-4543 TSTLQGKFIDY
+4543 TSTLQGKFVDY

-4577 HELIHTVRVDN
+4577 HELIHTVRVDS

-4617 TTAVVNVATNVTAD
+4617 TTAVVNIATNVTAD

-4636 GQFQVL
+4636 GQFEVL

-4676 RVEDNVWQTDRTFPS
+4676 RVQDNVWQTDRSFPS

-4702 HLLDFNGTGSYALK
+4702 HLLDFNGTGSYTLK

-4721 SIAPQLLDIIDVLPD
+4721 SVAPQLLDIIDVLPD

-4741 VSTVDVLFSEPIDLA
+4741 VSTVDVLFSEPIDLTT
-4756 SFDYHDLSLT
+4756 FNYLDLTLT

-4776 TVSIASLGDSLYRI
+4776 AVSITSLGDSLYRI

-4799 DGVYELTVTG
+4799 DGVYELTVAG
-4809 AGVMDYGGNPASGT
+4809 AGVVDYGGNPATGT
-4823 ATDRWAKGVSGPFV
+4823 ATDRWAMGVAGPFV
-4837 SSFASLPSHRN
+4837 SSFATLPSHRN
-4848 TALAS
+4848 TPLAS
-4853 AQVTFSKPV
+4853 AQVTFSQPV
-4862 DLSTLDYHDI
+4862 DLSTFDYHDI
-4872 SITRDGGANLVTSS
+4872 SITRDGGANIVTSN
-4886 VSVELISDSTYRI
+4886 VTVELISDSTYRI
-4899 NGLSSLTDNEGS
+4899 NGLSSLTGSDGS
-4911 YTLTVSA
+4911 YTLTVTA
-4918 ANIQDLSGIVGVGAN
+4918 ASILDLNSIVGVGSN
-4933 STSWKMDSTS
+4933 STTWKMDSTS

-4968 SEAIDLATFDRNDL
+4968 SEAIDLATFDRDDL
-4982 QLTRDGGDNLI
+4982 RLTRDGGDNLI
-4993 DGRVTVE
+4993 DGRVTIE
-5000 YVSGNVYRIKGFN
+5000 YVAGNVYRIKGFN

-5038 GTATVST
+5038 GTATAST

-5058 AILVTPDNGVSST
+5058 AISVTPDNGVSST

-5148 GGYVDIVVDISL
+5148 GGYVDIVVDISP

-5166 SPITPNPRT
+5166 LPITPNPRT

-5187 SIDLATFDWH
+5187 AIDLATFDWQ
-5197 DIALRRDGGSN
+5197 DITLRRDGGSN
-5208 LVTSGVTVEQ
+5208 LVTSGVSVER
-5218 VAGTSASYRI
+5218 VAGTSATYRI

-5235 TANGTYTLSLDSA
+5235 TANGAYTLSLDA
-5248 GVADAAGNLGIGS
+5248 TGVADAAGNLGIGS

-5269 STNAFLKGSIRGR
+5269 STNAFLKGSIHGR
-5282 IFDDQTANGKLDRDD
+5282 IFDDQTADGKLDKDD

-5313 QFDSGIDPST
+5313 QFDSGLDPST

-5331 SFEII
+5331 SFDNI
-5336 DAGTYRIGAVS
+5336 DAGNYRVGAVPAS
-5347 TAGWVASLPA
+5347 GWVASLPA
-5357 AGLGIYSLVL
+5357 AGLGIYSLTL

-5380 YLPGEIRGQVFHDL
+5380 FVPGEIRGQVFHDL
-5394 NANAQRDPDEPW
+5394 NANAQRDPGEPW

-5420 SLDPSEL
+5420 KLDSSEL
-5427 NATTGIDGS
+5427 TATTGPDGS
-5436 YVIPGVRPGSHIVAQ
+5436 YVISGVRPGSHVVAQ

-5467 LVSAYQASEANP
+5467 LVSANQASGAQP
-5479 EPSIRSISGLS
+5479 VQSTRSITALS
-5490 AVGFGSPRHFM
+5490 AVDFGSPRHFM

-5540 QQEIATA
+5540 QQEIAAA
-5547 EASLEVWET
+5547 EAAIEMWEI

-5564 ERNTTADRRDII
+5564 ERNITADRRDII

-5585 AGGASRPRFTLA
+5585 AGGVSRPRFTLA

-5617 LDKEE
+5617 LDKDEV
-5622 IWDIV
+5622 WDIL

-5632 VSDTFDFATVVA
+5632 VSDSFDFATVVA

-5673 TSASLN
+5673 TAASLS
-5679 DQALIQFLY
+5679 DQALIQMLY
-5688 GRSAGT
+5688 GRSGQA
-5694 YLPNADLVS
+5694 YLPNSDFVS
-5703 ILSTGVPGAHVVRVT
+5703 ILSAGVPGAHVVRVT
-5718 SQQIVNGLNFGN
+5718 SQQVVNGLTFGN

-5737 ELGVSSSAVV
+5737 ELGVASSAVV
-5747 GGVLTTLTNSGT
+5747 AGVLTTLTNSGT

-5765 DSVTLSASLGEI
+5765 ASVTLSVSLGEI
-5777 VKHADG
+5777 IRNDDG
-5783 TWNWT
+5783 TWNWS
-5788 YAATSAL
+5788 YAATTAL

-5804 SDGMSSSTVT
+5804 SDGMSTSSVT
-5814 FSVSAQVNVSNAQV
+5814 FNISAQVNVANAQV
-5828 FYKGSAFTA
+5828 YYKGSAFTA

-5849 KELAHAGTAPLTL
+5849 KELAHAGATPLTL

-5871 LGINGIVF
+5871 QGINGIVF

-5884 TATSLASSDFGF
+5884 TSTSLDSSDFGF
-5896 YMSPQGLFNA
+5896 YMSPQGLFDA
-5906 AANPPSSW
+5906 AANPPSTW
-5914 AAAPAPSGIFVT
+5914 ASAPAPSGIFVT

-5937 IEWPDNAIANRWL
+5937 IEWPDNVIANRWL
-5950 QIRVLKDNTD
+5950 QIRVLKDNTG

-6041 VAGSSDEGLSPLNAE
+6041 VAGSIEEGLSPLKAE
-6056 FEAVAHQLDMVP
+6056 FGAAADPLDVVQAATATPPMDAANP
-6068 TAVMTPTIESGS
+6068 TW
-6080 PIRTADRSGASDF
+6080 TADRSWPSELDLPRQQTGAY
-6093 DASQQETVN
+6093 
-6102 REISKSSSAV
+6102 EIPEDPSAA
-6112 AATAEQA
+6112 AATAEKVDAIDQA
-6119 GATDPTRRGS
+6119 SSVNISGGNRSA
-6129 TRDGTTSTK
+6129 K
-6138 RARLADKC
+6138 QARLADEC

-6158 AAIHGLRNQAI
+6158 AAIHG
-6169 CAAQVLDYN
+6169 